1 MIILC
6 PIMIGSFAIGLPFGI
21 KGVALSLSIALLCTL
36 PWLLRLAFR
45 NTQLTLTRLS
55 KALLPPMG
63 LSLTGVLF
71 SEIVIRLLNPQSVVL
86 QLLVIALTFLV
97 TYSASLLIPA
107 MREEFAGF
115 WKLAVELR
123 SSRKVT

>member
-1 MIILC
+1 
-6 PIMIGSFAIGLPFGI
+6 
-21 KGVALSLSIALLCTL
+21 
-36 PWLLRLAFR
+36 
-45 NTQLTLTRLS
+45 
-55 KALLPPMG
+55 
-63 LSLTGVLF
+63 VLF